1 MSKVTV
7 AATQMACSW
16 DREANLAR
24 AEKLIREAAGR
35 GANVVLIQELF
46 ETPYFCKD
54 HATRYFDL
62 AKPLEG
68 HPAVEHSR
76 GHARE
81 LDVVLP
87 VSVFEHA
94 NNAFYNSVVIVDAGG
109 EVLGSYRKSHIPE
122 GPGYHE
128 KYYFSPGDTGF
139 KVFKTKFAKLG
150 VAICWDQWFPETAR
164 AMALMGAEIL
174 MFPTAIGS
182 EPQDPSLDSAAHWQR
197 TMQGHAAA
205 NVMPLVASNRI
216 GVEEGA
222 CFAMAAP
229 TSIIRCCRSM
239 DAPEVRALPT
249 DLVFVDLETTG
260 GNAAHHRIIEIG
272 IVRLRDGVVLEEW
285 NTLVHPE
292 CAIPPYIESF
302 TGISNEM
309 VRTAPRFADIG
320 RTVLEKLKPAGAAPV
335 FVAHNARFD
344 YGFLR
349 AEFRRAELPF
359 CAPVLCTVKLSRRL
373 FPQELRH
380 NLDTVMARHGLSCS
394 ARHRA
399 LGDAQVIRD
408 FWITLRRD
416 LPVHTLAEAVQAAL
430 GNAKLPPQ
438 L

>member
-1 MSKVTV
+1 MRKVTV

-16 DREANLAR
+16 DREANVAR
-24 AEKLIREAAGR
+24 AEKLIREAAAR

-54 HATRYFDL
+54 HAARYFDL

-68 HPAVEHSR
+68 HPAVEHFR
-76 GHARE
+76 TLARE

-87 VSVFEHA
+87 VSVFEQA

-139 KVFKTKFAKLG
+139 KVFDTKFAKLG

-182 EPQDPSLDSAAHWQR
+182 EPHDPSLDSAAHWQR

-222 CFAMAAP
+222 HYAMTFYGSSFIASHTGEKIAEAD
-229 TSIIRCCRSM
+229 RSS
-239 DAPEVRALPT
+239 E
-249 DLVFVDLETTG
+249 
-260 GNAAHHRIIEIG
+260 
-272 IVRLRDGVVLEEW
+272 
-285 NTLVHPE
+285 
-292 CAIPPYIESF
+292 
-302 TGISNEM
+302 
-309 VRTAPRFADIG
+309 
-320 RTVLEKLKPAGAAPV
+320 TVLT
-335 FVAHNARFD
+335 
-344 YGFLR
+344 
-349 AEFRRAELPF
+349 AEFDLDAVRRYRQAWGIFRDRRPDLYYP
-359 CAPVLCTVKLSRRL
+359 LLS
-373 FPQELRH
+373 
-380 NLDTVMARHGLSCS
+380 LDG
-394 ARHRA
+394 RA
-399 LGDAQVIRD
+399 
-408 FWITLRRD
+408 
-416 LPVHTLAEAVQAAL
+416 
-430 GNAKLPPQ
+430 
-438 L
+438 